1 MESLIGQTLDG
12 YKILEIIGRG
22 GMGVVFKALDTNLDK
37 IVALKMIDPVL
48 AKDETF
54 IRRFKTEA
62 RALAKLD
69 NPHIVSVYAF
79 RETSSYFFMVMEYV
93 EAKPL
98 SQCIRDQGKLK
109 LKDVLNITKQLL
121 NAIGFA
127 HQADIIHRDIKPGN
141 ILLCH
146 NGTAKVTDFGLAKL
160 IKEHESGATV
170 TQARAGTLYYMS
182 PEQVKGLKNVDKRGD
197 IYSLGMTIYELIVG
211 RVPFEKTESDFT
223 IQRKIVDGEIP
234 SPLTFCPD
242 VPKKLIKIILKSIA
256 KDPGKR
262 YQSAEEM
269 LAAVQRFE
277 ADLVDEEKTVIVHS
291 EKKKVQKESFLGRPA
306 FIIST
311 FFLLLGLALVYLLLI
326 VPTANNKLKA
336 FLSLSTNPPGAKLTI
351 DKKVI
356 GNSPLDQ
363 FVLDKEGD
371 ITLLISKQGFDTID
385 TLIRTEFGKTLKL
398 FFSLTPNVNSTFNEN
413 ITVTSDSKT
422 TDSGGFN
429 ISSNPTGAEVWF
441 NGKNLGVT
449 PLEKSEIP
457 TGMHRILIH
466 KAGFGDY
473 KQSVLISRNKTT
485 TVPTINLSRIGKLTV
500 SANPTDA
507 EIIVDDK
514 LVGTGKY
521 TSDRMSLGDHNITVR
536 KKGFKPYNEKIKIEA
551 DKPINISPEL
561 ITLVGQVELLVRPS
575 GDIYVDGQLKV
586 KNAFAPYQ
594 VKISGGI
601 HILRVVNETLGEWMK
616 KIEINNETL
625 QKFNIDFGKGKLKII
640 SKPTLAEIFINER
653 STGRTTPA
661 EYSIKPGEYTIQ
673 VKKNGYYPSE
683 VKEIT
688 IDYDIYEGK
697 EGKITFELKKI
708 E

>member
-1 MESLIGQTLDG
+1 MESLIGQILDS

-93 EAKPL
+93 DAKPL
-98 SQCIRDQGKLK
+98 SQCIREKGKLK

-127 HQADIIHRDIKPGN
+127 HQADIIHRDIKPSN

-211 RVPFEKTESDFT
+211 RVPFEKTDSDFT

-256 KDPGKR
+256 KDPEKR

-269 LAAVQRFE
+269 LEAVQKFE
-277 ADLVDEEKTVIVHS
+277 ANLVDEEKTVIVHS
-291 EKKKVQKESFLGRPA
+291 ETEKVQKESFLRKPA
-306 FIIST
+306 FIISS
-311 FFLLLGLALVYLLLI
+311 FILLLGLALVYLLLI
-326 VPTANNKLKA
+326 VPIGNNKLKS

-371 ITLLISKQGFDTID
+371 INLLISKQGFDTID
-385 TLIRTEFGKTLKL
+385 TLIRTEFGKTLNL
-398 FFSLTPNVNSTFNEN
+398 AFSLMPNVNSTVNSN
-413 ITVTSDSKT
+413 SKT
-422 TDSGGFN
+422 MDSGGLN
-429 ISSNPTGAEVWF
+429 ISSNPAGAEVWF
-441 NGKNLGVT
+441 NGENLGKT

-457 TGMHRILIH
+457 TGTHRILIH
-466 KAGFGDY
+466 RSGFSDY
-473 KQSVLISRNKTT
+473 KQSVVISRNKTT
-485 TVPTINLSRIGKLTV
+485 TVPTINLSHLGKLTIF
-500 SANPTDA
+500 AEPEDA

-521 TSDRMSLGDHNITVR
+521 TSDKMSLGEHNITVR
-536 KKGFKPYNEKIKIEA
+536 KTGFQPYNEKIKIEV

-594 VKISGGI
+594 VKISGGK
-601 HILRVVNETLGEWMK
+601 HILRVVNESLGEWIK

-640 SKPTLAEIFINER
+640 SKPTIAEIFINER

-661 EYSIKPGEYTIQ
+661 EYSVKPGKYTIQ

-688 IDYDIYEGK
+688 IDYDIYEG
-697 EGKITFELKKI
+697 EDRKITFELKKI